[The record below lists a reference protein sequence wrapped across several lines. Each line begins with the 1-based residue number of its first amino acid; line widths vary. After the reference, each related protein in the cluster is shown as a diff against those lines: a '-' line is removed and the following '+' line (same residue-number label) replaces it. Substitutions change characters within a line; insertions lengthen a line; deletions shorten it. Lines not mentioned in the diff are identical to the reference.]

1 MSYQIVTVEKFK
13 KVFPL
18 VLMSFHLKTRAA
30 SLQTPDSSQE
40 QSVVVGII
48 DTGVDI
54 DHRLLKDN
62 IWTNLGESGV
72 DQFGRRKES
81 NGIDDDGNG
90 YIDDIHG
97 WNFVE
102 NNNQV
107 IDDVGHGTHV
117 AGIIQ
122 QQFNKFKTTRNSQL
136 KIMPL
141 RFYSSKLSVDKIISN
156 GVKAIEYAIKMKAH
170 ILNYSGGGVSPDLE
184 ESKAILKAQA
194 ADIILVAAAG
204 NNHQNS
210 DIDKFYPAGYGYNN
224 IIRVASIDSDTNLS
238 RFSNFGLKTV
248 DIAAPGN
255 RILSAAPKNTMEYLS
270 GTSQSTAF
278 VTGRLAAAHLT
289 CTSCSLEVRKN
300 ILFLSAKKINQLKG
314 YVKTQLA
321 LVDE

>member
-1 MSYQIVTVEKFK
+1 V
-13 KVFPL
+13 
-18 VLMSFHLKTRAA
+18 
-30 SLQTPDSSQE
+30 QTADSSQE
-40 QSVVVGII
+40 QSVVVGVI

-62 IWTNLGESGV
+62 IWTNAGETGV
-72 DQFGRRKES
+72 DQYGHRKES
-81 NGIDDDGNG
+81 NGLDDDGNG
-90 YIDDIHG
+90 YIDDVHG

-107 IDDVGHGTHV
+107 VDDVGHGTHV
-117 AGIIQ
+117 AGIIH
-122 QQFNKFKTTRNSQL
+122 QQFNKFKVARNNQL

-141 RFYSSKLSVDKIISN
+141 RFYSSKLSVEKIISN
-156 GVKAIEYAIKMKAH
+156 GVKAIEYAIKMKAS

-210 DIDKFYPAGYGYNN
+210 DIDKFYPAGYGYSN
-224 IIRVASIDSDTNLS
+224 IIRVASIDSDANLS
-238 RFSNFGLKTV
+238 RFSNFGVKTV

-270 GTSQSTAF
+270 GTSQSTAY
-278 VTGRLAAAHLT
+278 VTGRLAAAQLT
-289 CTSCSLEVRKN
+289 CASCSLEMRKN
-300 ILFLSAKKINQLKG
+300 LLFLSAKKINQLKG
-314 YVKTQLA
+314 FIKTQLA